1 MNSPVARPLC
11 RLSSIVVIAI
21 GVAGCATWSDRG
33 ERDAS
38 RVDVSNGSAKRQGGK
53 SWLSRPDSSS
63 AVSIDAEFFAAPIEV
78 NGTGDPEASQEEFE
92 ASVWQ
97 WVDETAIGLATR
109 RRYQANGLRVGRV
122 VQVDRFRKAI
132 GRRAGVGAD
141 VINEFLREAEIA
153 SPLSQGNRTLPMR
166 YGRRY
171 EIPLHQPRPG
181 TQVCLLREDRDLVG
195 RTLSNAQ
202 LLLGLAVGQGAEA
215 GEIELSV
222 RPEIRHGDARQSFV
236 SSDSAIRIDTRREV
250 WSLETLDLSARLA
263 AGDAIVISTT
273 SPPVGLGRQM
283 LTDDSPGRGREQL
296 FVLLKVKQVPG
307 PSDRL

>member
-1 MNSPVARPLC
+1 MNFPVALPFC
-11 RLSSIVVIAI
+11 RLSLTAAVAIA
-21 GVAGCATWSDRG
+21 VAGCATWSDRG
-33 ERDAS
+33 EKNAPQ
-38 RVDVSNGSAKRQGGK
+38 VDVLTGAAAKGGGK
-53 SWLSRPDSSS
+53 SLLSRPDSSS
-63 AVSIDAEFFAAPIEV
+63 AVSIEAEFFAAPIAV
-78 NGTGDPEASQEEFE
+78 SGGGDSGVSVEELE

-109 RRYQANGLRVGRV
+109 RRYQSNGLRVGRV

-132 GRRAGVGAD
+132 GRRAGEGVNVVG
-141 VINEFLREAEIA
+141 EFLREAAIA

-181 TQVCLLREDRDLVG
+181 EQVCMIREDRDLVG

-202 LLLGLAVGQGAEA
+202 LFLGLMVGQGAEA
-215 GEIELSV
+215 GEVELSV
-222 RPEIRHGDARQSFV
+222 RPEIRYGDARQSFV

-250 WSLETLDLSARLA
+250 WRLETLDVTARLA

-296 FVLLKVKQVPG
+296 FVLLRVKNVPG